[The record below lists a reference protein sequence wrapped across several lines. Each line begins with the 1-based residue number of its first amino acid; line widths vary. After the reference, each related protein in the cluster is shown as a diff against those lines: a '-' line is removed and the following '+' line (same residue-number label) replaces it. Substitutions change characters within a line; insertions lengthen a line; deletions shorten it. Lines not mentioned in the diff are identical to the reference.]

1 MRTTRWWWIRHAPV
15 TTWKGR
21 CYGTLDVPA
30 DVADRAA
37 FEGLAKLLPDRA
49 RLVTSGLSRAID
61 TARAIHDAG
70 RLLPDPEIVD
80 DLREQCFG
88 DWQGKTNEELEAEY
102 GRALHRFW
110 RAPADETPPNG
121 ESFATLMDRVHR
133 AIDEVGRRHEGG
145 DIIAVAHGGTI
156 RAALALALG
165 VPGETA
171 LQFATDNLSLTRL
184 DRIED
189 DRLGNSWRVVVVNQ
203 PPLPVAIGSS

>member
-1 MRTTRWWWIRHAPV
+1 MKVTRWWWIRHAPV

-30 DVADRAA
+30 DVSNRAA
-37 FEGLAKLLPDRA
+37 FEGLAALLPDRA
-49 RLVTSGLSRAID
+49 RLVTSGLSRALD

-70 RLLPDPEIVD
+70 RALPEPEIVD

-88 DWQGKTNEELEAEY
+88 DWQGKTNDELESRY

-110 RAPADETPPNG
+110 RAPAEETPPNG
-121 ESFATLMDRVHR
+121 ESFASLMTRVHR
-133 AIDEVGRRHEGG
+133 AIETIGRRHQGS

-165 VPGETA
+165 IPGEAA
-171 LQFATDNLSLTRL
+171 LQFSCGNLSVTRL
-184 DRIED
+184 DHIED
-189 DRLGNSWRVVVVNQ
+189 GRLGNAWRVAVVNQ
-203 PPLPVAIGSS
+203 PPLPVTAER